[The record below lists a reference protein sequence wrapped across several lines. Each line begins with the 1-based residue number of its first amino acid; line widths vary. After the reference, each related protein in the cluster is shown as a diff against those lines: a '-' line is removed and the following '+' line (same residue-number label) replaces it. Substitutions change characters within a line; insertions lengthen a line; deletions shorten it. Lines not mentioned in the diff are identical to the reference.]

1 MAITISKSD
10 MLHSIYSNLLKT
22 EQGKIEIYCLNNS
35 FVNLIYTYEQ
45 KWWKKKNSFPY
56 LSLELPVNQPT
67 ANSSELEWE
76 ESAMLVGWA
85 TPNHGIYFSTTF
97 YRSKF

>member
-45 KWWKKKNSFPY
+45 K
-56 LSLELPVNQPT
+56 
-67 ANSSELEWE
+67 
-76 ESAMLVGWA
+76 
-85 TPNHGIYFSTTF
+85 
-97 YRSKF
+97 